1 MATAL
6 LVSQAAPEPRSWV
19 GRVRVVGA
27 ADVIDALGA
36 WRVSG
41 SPDFHRDSIEAGS
54 FGSRPRTISAE
65 AGRPSAGGRIEAR
78 HRVGV
83 AADSAGVGARHQ
95 RGAREAVDPAA
106 DRATLAVGRD
116 VGDLLPHEE

>member
-1 MATAL
+1 HPCAAREATGRMATAL

-54 FGSRPRTISAE
+54 FGIRPRTLS
-65 AGRPSAGGRIEAR
+65 G
-78 HRVGV
+78 
-83 AADSAGVGARHQ
+83 AGVTPYRFRSARTNSHVPMTVNT
-95 RGAREAVDPAA
+95 RKNA
-106 DRATLAVGRD
+106 
-116 VGDLLPHEE
+116 

>member
-41 SPDFHRDSIEAGS
+41 SPDFHRDSIEAAPSGAAS
-54 FGSRPRTISAE
+54 NFLRDRARRPMPALS
-65 AGRPSAGGRIEAR
+65 
-78 HRVGV
+78 
-83 AADSAGVGARHQ
+83 GARSLTHPQ
-95 RGAREAVDPAA
+95 VRSLPCSPPPWPRPPDAIAWGYRFRSAR
-106 DRATLAVGRD
+106 TN
-116 VGDLLPHEE
+116 